1 MNKIK
6 DEFFRYISFCRS
18 CRYFK
23 NDLEKIVLSHMGTAK
38 YALAYLLLIAM
49 ACVSIFTSRTQLPD
63 GTGLSMDI
71 FFTNWYMWVAAFM
84 LLKAISTRCVQGS
97 RLTPMSHRRK
107 AVYYILRPVLICA
120 IVCVCLIA
128 AFWLIVIFIAIV
140 QKLAGAIPSVDIEI
154 TQTSLYLLV
163 PCAYLWHFSAIV
175 FSFSVVLFIPALK
188 NSWCKFAVCAGA
200 LAFYYVLSLIIINLS
215 PFRPQR
221 GLEYFANPIIALEY
235 LPAWQG
241 WLFAGIMAA
250 AAVTAFVLAVVF
262 TCRECKPKNF

>member
-6 DEFFRYISFCRS
+6 DEFFRYLTFCGS

-23 NDLEKIVLSHMGTAK
+23 NNSDGLVATNMGMAK
-38 YALAYLLLIAM
+38 YIAAYLLLAAM

-63 GTGLSMDI
+63 GTQVSMS
-71 FFTNWYMWVAAFM
+71 FGYTNWAMWVAALM
-84 LLKAISTRCVQGS
+84 LLVAISTRGVQGS
-97 RLTPMSHRRK
+97 RLTPMSHSRK

-128 AFWLIVIFIAIV
+128 AFWLIAIFIAMV

-250 AAVTAFVLAVVF
+250 AAVTVFVLAVVF